1 MPGFAVSGS
10 PMPSWSPQRLDPERH
25 RRRVQLLAEMAEA
38 QSLRARVAQ
47 RRARVDRLREIIAQ
61 RKRIA

>member
-1 MPGFAVSGS
+1 MPGFS
-10 PMPSWSPQRLDPERH
+10 MPSWSPQRLDPERR

-38 QSLRARVAQ
+38 QSLRVRVTQ
-47 RRARVDRLREIIAQ
+47 RRTRVDRLREIIAQ

>member
-1 MPGFAVSGS
+1 MSG
-10 PMPSWSPQRLDPERH
+10 PSLRRLDPERY

-38 QSLRARVAQ
+38 QSLRTRVAL
-47 RRARVDRLREIIAQ
+47 RRARMDRLREIIAE

>member
-1 MPGFAVSGS
+1 MPGFT
-10 PMPSWSPQRLDPERH
+10 MPSWSLQRLDPERH
-25 RRRVQLLAEMAEA
+25 RRRAQLLAEMAEA

>member
-1 MPGFAVSGS
+1 MPGFS
-10 PMPSWSPQRLDPERH
+10 MPARSLQRLDPERY

-38 QSLRARVAQ
+38 QSLRSRVAL
-47 RRARVDRLREIIAQ
+47 RRARMDRLREIIAE

>member
-1 MPGFAVSGS
+1 MSDFSMSG
-10 PMPSWSPQRLDPERH
+10 PSLRRLDPERY

-38 QSLRARVAQ
+38 QSLRTRVAL
-47 RRARVDRLREIIAQ
+47 RRARMDRLREIIAE